1 MLKTQHPAHTLRV
14 HIVKKNAQITMTAQ
28 MPFSIANIDNQQLL
42 GAPALYKREGQGE
55 PFEYPKIDEFTDTY
69 TLYCSTD
76 VRHNDHGQRYNYI
89 TASQE
94 LLFKSAHAEY
104 RFNLNKFGNQVTYS
118 TNSPGASVTANP
130 WIFDDFSM
138 KIQLEMREPGTKA
151 DRKTDKTN
159 RRLEA
164 QTDDQVLQYAS
175 NDPVHP
181 APQKKASQVV
191 IKNTDKFSLLFN
203 VNLYF
208 SGCDVYQEFP
218 PGEMHKVD
226 KRAGASTDCYLTPEK
241 GYPPG
246 VTTLT
251 IKDGFSE
258 ATAIVKF
265 DHDASKKQVTMTI
278 ESFTSKLCDIRD
290 FSLSNKPFPNAICI
304 AL

>member
-1 MLKTQHPAHTLRV
+1 M
-14 HIVKKNAQITMTAQ
+14 KKNTQITMPAQ
-28 MPFSIANIDNQQLL
+28 MPFTVANISNQHLL
-42 GAPALYKREGQGE
+42 GSPALYRKDGLDE
-55 PFEYPKIDEFTDTY
+55 PFEYPKIDEYIATY
-69 TLYCSTD
+69 TLWCSTD
-76 VRHNDHGQRYNYI
+76 LRQNDHGQECNYN

-94 LLFKSAHAEY
+94 LLFKNPRAEY
-104 RFNLNKFGNQVTYS
+104 RFNLHKFGNQITYS
-118 TNSPGASVTANP
+118 TSSPGASVTANP

-138 KIQLEMREPGTKA
+138 KIQLEMREPGAKIDRTA
-151 DRKTDKTN
+151 DKVN
-159 RRLEA
+159 RRLEP
-164 QTDDQVLQYAS
+164 QTDGQVIQSSS

-191 IKNTDKFSLLFN
+191 IKTTDKFSLLFN

-218 PGEMHKVD
+218 PGEMNKVNN
-226 KRAGASTDCYLTPEK
+226 RLGASTDCYLTPDK

-265 DHDASKKQVTMTI
+265 DHDTSRKQVTMTI
-278 ESFTSKLCDIRD
+278 ESFTSKLCDIRE
-290 FSLSNKPFPNAICI
+290 FSLINKHFPNAICI
-304 AL
+304 VL